1 MCCEHCE
8 NEFEFNPEEDI
19 LVDVGGA
26 VRSALVEAG
35 DVLMGMCK
43 GLDIEEIKI
52 KVSHDF
58 DTDQITFKAKVDGD
72 KVLEI
77 TANDFVPY
85 IAD

>member
-8 NEFEFNPEEDI
+8 SDFNPEEDVI
-19 LVDVGGA
+19 VDTGGA
-26 VRSALVEAG
+26 VRSVLMDIG
-35 DVLMGMCK
+35 DVLIDMCN
-43 GLDIEEIKI
+43 GLDIDEIKI
-52 KVSHDF
+52 KVSHNY
-58 DTDQITFKAKVDGD
+58 DTGDTVFKAKVDGE

>member
-1 MCCEHCE
+1 MSCE
-8 NEFEFNPEEDI
+8 NYEKE
-19 LVDVGGA
+19 
-26 VRSALVEAG
+26 
-35 DVLMGMCK
+35 K
-43 GLDIEEIKI
+43 GLDITEIKL

>member
-8 NEFEFNPEEDI
+8 NDFNPEEDI
-19 LVDVGGA
+19 LVDTGGA
-26 VRSALVEAG
+26 VRSVLMEIS
-35 DVLMGMCK
+35 DVLI
-43 GLDIEEIKI
+43 GLCNGLELDEIKI
-52 KVSHDF
+52 KVSHNYNTG
-58 DTDQITFKAKVDGD
+58 DTTFKAKVDGE